1 MHFLKL
7 STEEKTKNLELAKAV
22 LQAETNKQLKDYRFR
37 QRSTAC
43 EYINLYEKIKIWDIC
58 GKKVMKRS
66 CEKQGSGHM

>member
-22 LQAETNKQLKDYRFR
+22 LQAETNKQLKDYRI
-37 QRSTAC
+37 RSTAC

-58 GKKVMKRS
+58 GKKL
-66 CEKQGSGHM
+66 